1 MFNCSFAAVCADPI
15 SLLAFFL
22 LTLINSFA
30 KIVNVSTPEK

>member
-1 MFNCSFAAVCADPI
+1 MFNCRAAAECADPI
-15 SLLAFFL
+15 SLLIFFL